1 MNRKAIIIGTAVHL
15 ALANA
20 QGEFVEISE
29 ERRFEPQPDNGIP
42 DRLSIERGSRFYTSV
57 GGYVGVRLNGED
69 VNGRVVEFCTS
80 EGWARLVDPS
90 LSGKPLGRLEVESAT
105 RHNGVVE
112 TYWRMQPSRQIR
124 RQLAR
129 IA

>member
-1 MNRKAIIIGTAVHL
+1 MSRKAIIIGAAAHI
-15 ALANA
+15 ALANE
-20 QGEFVEISE
+20 QGQMVTIAGEA
-29 ERRFEPQPDNGIP
+29 EPQPGDGIP

-80 EGWARLVDPS
+80 EGWARLVDPA

-129 IA
+129 IG

>member
-1 MNRKAIIIGTAVHL
+1 MNKKAVILGATLAATVAVTKPPRQQGKTA
-15 ALANA
+15 AM
-20 QGEFVEISE
+20 
-29 ERRFEPQPDNGIP
+29 EPQPDNGIP

-57 GGYVGVRLNGED
+57 GGYVGVRLDGED

-80 EGWARLVDPS
+80 EGWARLVDPA